1 MTPQAAQN
9 WWLSV
14 WSAAGQDPGNPHGS
28 LWYLAVYSG
37 MGGLSLVIQLVLG
50 YVAAV
55 GALRA
60 ARVMQVR
67 VVTFVAAAV
76 RHLCGLPN

>member
-1 MTPQAAQN
+1 
-9 WWLSV
+9 
-14 WSAAGQDPGNPHGS
+14 
-28 LWYLAVYSG
+28 
-37 MGGLSLVIQLVLG
+37 MGGLSLIIQLVLG